1 MIVSAIVAKDQNNL
15 IGIGLKMPWHLPK
28 DFRFFKETTTGHPI
42 IMGRKTFDSLGS
54 ILPNRP
60 HIIVSNDPELDYE
73 STVVYSVTS
82 VEDAIILAETLEGS
96 EEVFICGGGEIYS
109 YALKNNLVHKMYITE
124 IHTKIKVDEW
134 DEEKCIYFPDFGNDA
149 WDLTNIKTHDA
160 DEKNKYNMTFMVFE
174 KNY

>member
-1 MIVSAIVAKDQNNL
+1 MIVSAIAAMDKNNL

-28 DFRFFKETTTGHPI
+28 DFAYFKKTTIGHPI

-82 VEDAIILAETLEGS
+82 VEDAIALANTLEGS
-96 EEVFICGGGEIYS
+96 DEVFICGGGQIYA
-109 YALKNNLVHKMYITE
+109 YAIEHRLVEKLYITT
-124 IHTKIKVDEW
+124 IHTEINVKKKEDPIYFPKINHDEW
-134 DEEKCIYFPDFGNDA
+134 DLVDIRTE
-149 WDLTNIKTHDA
+149 DA
-160 DEKNKYNMTFMVFE
+160 DEKNKYNMTFLIYE
-174 KNY
+174 LN